1 MLFIQSQSVTS
12 SQVVREEFEKMH
24 QYLRDEEAAVMS
36 QLKQEE
42 EEKRQKMEDKIN
54 RISADVQVLTAGI
67 RETEEALGLKSLLFL
82 KVLPQVN
89 TG

>member
-1 MLFIQSQSVTS
+1 
-12 SQVVREEFEKMH
+12 MH